1 MSNNVHLQK
10 LESNRP
16 SILLAEIGV
25 WLHLIGKLAEE
36 FIFRQ
41 STAGQDPQGIIK
53 GDPNL
58 VDSKSLHAIRKI
70 FSDPDPNNPT
80 MFPQQLNPLKFQQG
94 FFQIMRDSN
103 LTNQFQ
109 IQVNNNITL
118 PLLSAFIENHKNP
131 KITDSVLRIVVA
143 SHARSGAEEKSLNEP
158 NGWPDGDMKKE
169 RKQPDKNNTF
179 HCTAFGFEKRPILTR
194 VNLKIVRDNLV
205 CNIFLV
211 LEFIK
216 NNPSKLDESYWQ
228 KNYQKLVDE
237 FSKAY
242 KVAVGDT
249 QRPVNDVTLW
259 DATSLASALFKS
271 ALAKMILEGW
281 TDPIDIKTN
290 KTLINWRILRINLD
304 SLSIMAKGI
313 KIGDILGYRKAI
325 EDSFSECKEIIEVKY
340 CLGNEIYRDGT
351 GIYFSFPD
359 VDATILGFWND
370 LVTELRVAVQNIESD
385 LSPNI
390 SFSEKSLS
398 DFKDLTSQ
406 RVLAEKD
413 ITFPYKKD
421 VLSQDIS
428 NSWVKPPRNSEICP
442 ICRLRPMEENSDG
455 CEHCLN
461 ERRLRTS
468 KNWFQNPQQTIW
480 LDEVSDHNDRVAL
493 LIGSFGLSDWLNGKL
508 ISTMAKKTA
517 SSGRVRRVWE
527 TAEDFI
533 ECNIFKDILP
543 NFPYAAGTSVLDL
556 RKKRIQFKIDPN
568 PNITEGATL
577 DIDLKGIRLS
587 PVCIDKNSGIF
598 VSTVNIQILKNL
610 GKTPEEIL
618 SYIQNNKNIK
628 IKNYSHW
635 KDASVLECKNA
646 DEKFQNYLPY
656 VEIYDF
662 PDQFMA
668 ITPAYDALN
677 IATKIFQ
684 EYEAQFSKVRDRLP
698 FHIGIIA
705 FHRKT
710 PLYIAMDAGKRLIRA
725 FKKECNTINAKV
737 DSPPTDITDIRFGH
751 KVKELTLQ
759 VDPCY
764 SSIPLKWHISYSTGD
779 PNQEDE
785 WHPYFRFNGGNPNR
799 GNHSFEYD
807 SNGHYVVHV
816 KKLQSTDS
824 VSIEPSYFK
833 LSFLESAA
841 DRFKIDESFRSLD
854 DIHRL
859 NQLWNKIET
868 KLRSNEWS
876 TSQLHSFWQETKK
889 RYEDY
894 GGDIVWENFVK
905 SSIKNMLKI
914 SPQSDDGK
922 ELFQV
927 TKDGLLDLCLC
938 WNLQVRK
945 MKPKV
950 EEVVS

>member
-1 MSNNVHLQK
+1 MSNNILLQK
-10 LESNRP
+10 LENSRTA
-16 SILLAEIGV
+16 ILLAEIGV
-25 WLHLIGKLAEE
+25 WLHLLGKLSEE
-36 FIFRQ
+36 FIDDQTGKQIPKPVGLQKRYVRGVFE
-41 STAGQDPQGIIK
+41 PC
-53 GDPNL
+53 
-58 VDSKSLHAIRKI
+58 
-70 FSDPDPNNPT
+70 
-80 MFPQQLNPLKFQQG
+80 NPLQLDMN
-94 FFQIMRDSN
+94 FFNLSTDKQFWTNTVVKALKKQIN
-103 LTNQFQ
+103 TLTNQDDSISLEEVTSF
-109 IQVNNNITL
+109 
-118 PLLSAFIENHKNP
+118 HKNFT
-131 KITDSVLRIVVA
+131 KYKGSNFFIKLLVA
-143 SHARSGAEEKSLNEP
+143 SHGRSGAEEKNLNEP
-158 NGWPDGDMKKE
+158 NGWPDGDIKKE

-179 HCTAFGFEKRPILTR
+179 HCTAFGFEEQPILTR
-194 VNLKIVRDNLV
+194 VNLKIIRDNLV
-205 CNIFLV
+205 SNICPV

-228 KNYQKLVDE
+228 RNYPKLVDE

-242 KVAVGDT
+242 KVTVGDT

-385 LSPNI
+385 LSPDI
-390 SFSEKSLS
+390 SFSENSFS

-413 ITFPYKKD
+413 IAFPYKKD

-455 CEHCLN
+455 CEYCLN

-468 KNWFQNPQQTIW
+468 KNWSKNPQQTIW
-480 LDEVSDHNDRVAL
+480 LDEVSDHNDRLAL
-493 LIGSFGLSDWLNGKL
+493 LIGSFGLSDWLNRKL

-527 TAEDFI
+527 TTQDFI

-543 NFPYAAGTSVLDL
+543 EFPYAAGTSVSDL

-577 DIDLKGIRLS
+577 DIDLKGIRFS

-610 GKTPEEIL
+610 GRTPDEIL

-628 IKNYSHW
+628 ITKSK
-635 KDASVLECKNA
+635 KDASILECKNA
-646 DEKFQNYLPY
+646 DENFQNYLPY

-668 ITPAYDALN
+668 IVPAYDALN
-677 IATKIFQ
+677 IATKITQ
-684 EYEAQFSKVRDRLP
+684 EYEVQFSKVRDRLP

-710 PLYIAMDAGKRLIRA
+710 PLYIAMDAGKRLIEA
-725 FKKECNTINAKV
+725 FKKNCNTINANV
-737 DSPPTDITDIRFGH
+737 DGTPRDITDIRFGP
-751 KVKELTLQ
+751 KVKELKLQ

-764 SSIPLKWHISYSTGD
+764 SSTPLKWHVSYSTGYS
-779 PNQEDE
+779 NQEDE
-785 WHPYFRFNGGNPNR
+785 WHPYFRFNGGNQNIKDY
-799 GNHSFEYD
+799 SFEYD
-807 SNGHYVVHV
+807 GNGHYAVHV
-816 KKLQSTDS
+816 KKLQSADS

-841 DRFKIDESFRSLD
+841 DRFKIDESFRPLD
-854 DIHRL
+854 DMHRL
-859 NQLWNKIET
+859 NELWNKIET

-876 TSQLHSFWQETKK
+876 ISQLYAFWQETKK
-889 RYEDY
+889 RYEYY

-945 MKPKV
+945 IKPKV